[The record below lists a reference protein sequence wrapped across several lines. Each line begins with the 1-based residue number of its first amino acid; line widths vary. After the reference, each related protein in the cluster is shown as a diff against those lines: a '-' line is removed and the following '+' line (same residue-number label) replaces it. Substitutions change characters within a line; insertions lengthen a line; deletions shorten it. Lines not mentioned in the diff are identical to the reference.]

1 MPRTP
6 QQLADLHV
14 QALER
19 FKVTAGAEDKQRK
32 RELEDLRFADPIEPC
47 DQWPQDALNSRA
59 GLPAAG
65 SLPAVP
71 ARPALTINK
80 LRQPLQQVQNQ
91 QRQARL
97 SLEFSPEGD
106 GASQD
111 DAEAFEDIARAVQA
125 DSRAHLARNWAFD
138 RAIKCGRG
146 FYRIE
151 TDYVTPRSFDQKI
164 CYKRILNQFSVYF
177 YPFCQE
183 PDFSDAEW
191 CFVTE
196 DIPWPLYK
204 RRYKESALADYD
216 DEALTALGN
225 ECPGWVSENNE
236 GKTVR
241 IAEYYFFETVDDV
254 LLLVKTPEG
263 EQAILQSELPKGSD
277 AQILDER
284 AVEVRQLRWGKLNGC
299 EFLKEPGLKDVI
311 VERDGQ
317 YIPIVPVIA
326 DESNV
331 NGERRYT
338 GLVRPAIDAQRL
350 FNVEASALAEAV
362 HLGPIAPFIGYS
374 SQFEGFESWWGQLNT
389 RRFPFLPVNPPR
401 NQNEAALPVPQRN
414 TAEQPIEALVA
425 SLQQADSYIHATTLV
440 PPAALGALDPHDRSG
455 KAIAEL
461 KQQSDLATSGYID
474 NLTNMSLLLEGK
486 ILRDLIP
493 HIYDRPGR
501 TVSAQGDDDER
512 KTLILKQPFVQQ
524 RGQPPQPVDQGT
536 PNAKVIDL
544 AKGEYTVAPTVGKS
558 FSTKREEA
566 VSQLGEL
573 AQAVPDLVP
582 AFADIW
588 VKNMDGPGFRQIADR
603 LAKAVPQQFRDD
615 DGQNDP
621 QALQQKLAQ
630 QGQMMQALTAHVNDL
645 SEQIKTKQL
654 ERQTELDK
662 ADRDNATKIEIARI
676 NQEGA
681 FAVASLK
688 AQLEAANQ
696 AIAAMQEERKAF
708 EMVAGH
714 VHAAG
719 EQGRDHAHELRMAI
733 MGHAQALQ
741 QGDEAHAQKL
751 QQGEVAH
758 AQQLEQG
765 EQGQQHALE
774 QNAQQAALQPEP
786 AQGAEA

>member
-1 MPRTP
+1 MPR
-6 QQLADLHV
+6 DLKELHRL
-14 QALER
+14 ALER
-19 FKVTAGAEDKQRK
+19 FKLTAHAEQKQRE
-32 RELEDLRFADPIEPC
+32 RELEDLRFADPIDPC
-47 DQWPQDALNSRA
+47 DQWPKDALNSRA

-65 SLPAVP
+65 TLPAVP

-111 DAEAFEDIARAVQA
+111 DADAFEDIARAVQA

-164 CYKRILNQFSVYF
+164 IYKRILNQFSVYF

-196 DIPWPLYK
+196 DVPWPIYQ
-204 RRYKESALADYD
+204 RRYKGSALADYD
-216 DEALTALGN
+216 DEALTALGD
-225 ECPGWVSENNE
+225 ECPGWVSENDE

-241 IAEYYFFETVDDV
+241 IAEYYFFETVADV
-254 LLLVKTPEG
+254 LLNIRTPAG
-263 EQAILQSELPKGSD
+263 ERSVLQSELPKGTD
-277 AQILDER
+277 AQILDQR
-284 AVEVRQLRWGKLNGC
+284 PVEVRQLRWAKLNGC
-299 EFLKEPGLKDVI
+299 EFLKDPGLAETI

-326 DESNV
+326 DESNI

-338 GLVRPAIDAQRL
+338 GIVRPAIDAQRL

-362 HLGPIAPFIGYS
+362 HLGPIAPFIGYAN
-374 SQFEGFESWWGQLNT
+374 QFEGLESWWGQLNT

-401 NQNEAALPVPQRN
+401 NANEAGLPVPQRN

-512 KTLILKQPFVQQ
+512 KSIILNSPFIQK
-524 RGQPPQPVDQGT
+524 RGQPPQQVQPGT
-536 PNAKVIDL
+536 PNAQIIDL

-573 AQAVPDLVP
+573 ASAVPDLVP

-603 LAKAVPQQFRDD
+603 LAKAVPPQFKDD
-615 DGQNDP
+615 DGQADP
-621 QALQQKLAQ
+621 QALQQQLAH
-630 QGQMMQALTAHVNDL
+630 QGQIMQALTAHVNDL

-662 ADRDNATKIEIARI
+662 ADKDNATKIEIARI
-676 NQEGA
+676 NQAGA
-681 FAVASLK
+681 FAVADLK
-688 AQLEAANQ
+688 AGLEAANQ

-714 VHAAG
+714 IHAAG
-719 EQGRDHAHELRMAI
+719 EQGRDHAHEVRMAI

-741 QGDEAHAQKL
+741 QGE
-751 QQGEVAH
+751 EAH

-765 EQGQQHALE
+765 VQDHAAALAQGEQGQAHALEQGQQ
-774 QNAQQAALQPEP
+774 AADLAPEP
-786 AQGAEA
+786 MEGASA